1 MQTFSIMAAPAPQL
15 LRDYLI
21 YMSTIKG
28 RSPRTVEAYYNDL
41 RLFLRYLMATRSGT
55 PLPTDDPNLESIS
68 FASISEEMIL
78 SARLSDAYSFLAYV
92 QSVNQNNAKTRARKV
107 SSLRGFYKYLQSKAG
122 RLEENPMEQL
132 EIPAQRKS
140 LPKYLTLDESLHL
153 LESIEG
159 KDRER
164 DYCIITILLN
174 CGIRLSELVGI
185 KLSDIRDDTLTV
197 LGKGNKER
205 MVYLNSAC
213 LNAIAEYLA
222 VRPEPPKDADKPYL
236 LVSSRTRAPLT
247 SRRVEQ
253 IVETHLKAAG
263 LGGRGY
269 SPHKLRHTAATLMYQ
284 YGGVDIRVLKEI
296 LGHVNAEHPRDAAC
310 DVNAAGKIAVKL
322 NAVEQNAA
330 GNDRAAVGAVFRDD
344 SVDQHSRP
352 VGNDELFEIPP
363 EAKLDAEF
371 EIAPVQTALC

>member
-41 RLFLRYLMATRSGT
+41 RLFLRYLMATHSGT

-205 MVYLNSAC
+205 MVYLNSAS
-213 LNAIAEYLA
+213 
-222 VRPEPPKDADKPYL
+222 K
-236 LVSSRTRAPLT
+236 
-247 SRRVEQ
+247 SRR
-253 IVETHLKAAG
+253 LRRSG
-263 LGGRGY
+263 LFPSQTSSYCRHSHVSIRWCGY
-269 SPHKLRHTAATLMYQ
+269 PCSK
-284 YGGVDIRVLKEI
+284 
-296 LGHVNAEHPRDAAC
+296 
-310 DVNAAGKIAVKL
+310 
-322 NAVEQNAA
+322 
-330 GNDRAAVGAVFRDD
+330 GN
-344 SVDQHSRP
+344 SRP
-352 VGNDELFEIPP
+352 CQSWHHRNIHPC
-363 EAKLDAEF
+363 
-371 EIAPVQTALC
+371 QQ

>member
-68 FASISEEMIL
+68 FVSISEEMIL

-236 LVSSRTRAPLT
+236 FVSSRTRAPLT
-247 SRRVEQ
+247 PPPGGTNSRNTSKGRR
-253 IVETHLKAAG
+253 LRRSG
-263 LGGRGY
+263 LFPSQTSSHCRHSHVSIRWCGY
-269 SPHKLRHTAATLMYQ
+269 PCSK
-284 YGGVDIRVLKEI
+284 
-296 LGHVNAEHPRDAAC
+296 
-310 DVNAAGKIAVKL
+310 
-322 NAVEQNAA
+322 
-330 GNDRAAVGAVFRDD
+330 GN
-344 SVDQHSRP
+344 SRP
-352 VGNDELFEIPP
+352 CQSWHHRNIHPC
-363 EAKLDAEF
+363 
-371 EIAPVQTALC
+371 QQ

>member
-164 DYCIITILLN
+164 D
-174 CGIRLSELVGI
+174 
-185 KLSDIRDDTLTV
+185 
-197 LGKGNKER
+197 
-205 MVYLNSAC
+205 
-213 LNAIAEYLA
+213 
-222 VRPEPPKDADKPYL
+222 
-236 LVSSRTRAPLT
+236 
-247 SRRVEQ
+247 
-253 IVETHLKAAG
+253 
-263 LGGRGY
+263 
-269 SPHKLRHTAATLMYQ
+269 
-284 YGGVDIRVLKEI
+284 
-296 LGHVNAEHPRDAAC
+296 
-310 DVNAAGKIAVKL
+310 
-322 NAVEQNAA
+322 
-330 GNDRAAVGAVFRDD
+330 
-344 SVDQHSRP
+344 
-352 VGNDELFEIPP
+352 
-363 EAKLDAEF
+363 
-371 EIAPVQTALC
+371 

>member
-185 KLSDIRDDTLTV
+185 KLSDIRDDTV

-236 LVSSRTRAPLT
+236 FVSSRTRAPLT
-247 SRRVEQ
+247 PRRVEQ

-296 LGHVNAEHPRDAAC
+296 LGHVNLGTTEIYTHVSNDQIA
-310 DVNAAGKIAVKL
+310 NAADRNPLSHVK
-322 NAVEQNAA
+322 
-330 GNDRAAVGAVFRDD
+330 
-344 SVDQHSRP
+344 SKPSKK
-352 VGNDELFEIPP
+352 
-363 EAKLDAEF
+363 EAET
-371 EIAPVQTALC
+371 E